1 MAEKY
6 TLELEAG
13 ATYNA
18 LSVRYL
24 EDDKT
29 TPVALDALRMQIR
42 ETPEADLALEVTPT
56 WDAVTGLV
64 EFEIPAADTAT
75 LLLTNYVWALEVDTV
90 AGETVRLVE
99 GKVIVSPEVVR

>member
-29 TPVALDALRMQIR
+29 TPVPLTALRMQIR
-42 ETPEADLALEVTPT
+42 ETPEAALALEVVPT
-56 WDAVTGLV
+56 WDSVTGLV
-64 EFEIPAADTAT
+64 EFEIPAEDTAS
-75 LLLTNYVWALEVDTV
+75 LALTNYVWALEVDTDE
-90 AGETVRLVE
+90 GQTVRLVE